1 MKQKTHIFAVC
12 AYGESPYLDECVR
25 SLLAQ
30 TVKSEIILVT
40 STPNDHIRRCADKYG
55 LRVLV
60 NRGQGGITQ
69 DWNYAYTHSH
79 ARYVTIAHQDD
90 FYEPDFLE
98 NALKRLEK
106 SRKPLIF
113 FTDYFEIR
121 DGVRVYK
128 NRLMF
133 IKRLMLLPM
142 LLPGAEHSRWIR
154 RRILS
159 FGTPICCPSVTYV
172 KKNLPYA
179 VFQHTFLA
187 CEDWEAW
194 EMISKIRGDFLYCTE
209 PLVGHRIHEE
219 SVTTSI
225 IRSHQRSNEE
235 IIMFRK
241 FWPEWIAR
249 ILNRE
254 YAKAQSSN
262 ELEDEE

>member
-40 STPNDHIRRCADKYG
+40 STPNDHIRKCADRYG

-121 DGVRVYK
+121 DGCCPCFCRGRSTPGGSAAESFPLAHPSAV
-128 NRLMF
+128 LLS
-133 IKRLMLLPM
+133 LMLKRTCLTQYSSIPSWPVRTGK
-142 LLPGAEHSRWIR
+142 PGR
-154 RRILS
+154 
-159 FGTPICCPSVTYV
+159 
-172 KKNLPYA
+172 
-179 VFQHTFLA
+179 
-187 CEDWEAW
+187 
-194 EMISKIRGDFLYCTE
+194 
-209 PLVGHRIHEE
+209 
-219 SVTTSI
+219 
-225 IRSHQRSNEE
+225 
-235 IIMFRK
+235 
-241 FWPEWIAR
+241 
-249 ILNRE
+249 
-254 YAKAQSSN
+254 
-262 ELEDEE
+262 

>member
-98 NALKRLEK
+98 NALRRLEK

-142 LLPGAEHSRWIR
+142 LLPVGLYILLQRFCGMQVSNR
-154 RRILS
+154 RQNIYILLFAGVMIFVYVMRLIAGDPVLQPDFENS
-159 FGTPICCPSVTYV
+159 FAAKIPELLA
-172 KKNLPYA
+172 KLKN
-179 VFQHTFLA
+179 
-187 CEDWEAW
+187 
-194 EMISKIRGDFLYCTE
+194 
-209 PLVGHRIHEE
+209 
-219 SVTTSI
+219 
-225 IRSHQRSNEE
+225 
-235 IIMFRK
+235 
-241 FWPEWIAR
+241 
-249 ILNRE
+249 
-254 YAKAQSSN
+254 
-262 ELEDEE
+262 